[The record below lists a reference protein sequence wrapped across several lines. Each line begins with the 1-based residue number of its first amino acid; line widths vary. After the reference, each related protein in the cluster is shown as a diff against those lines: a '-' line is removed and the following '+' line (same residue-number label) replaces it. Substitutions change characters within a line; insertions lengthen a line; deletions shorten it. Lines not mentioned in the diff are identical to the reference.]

1 VVESPKF
8 LTRQDFTRIFVAP
21 RTPEICSCLTVVQ
34 RPPFPIDFNMSSSR
48 LVARVVNVPR
58 AERLCASCNCRQIV
72 TYVNAPRPSIQP
84 IRRARWTSTINFDRA
99 YATSASPKLE
109 GQRLRKDVDERAR
122 LGFYALS
129 QKQGALLMDR
139 VKANSIAKEFL
150 ARQKTTDNHS
160 NVKQMA
166 TSASHLV
173 SENECLC

>member
-21 RTPEICSCLTVVQ
+21 RTPEICSCFTVVQ
-34 RPPFPIDFNMSSSR
+34 RPLFPTNYTMSSSR
-48 LVARVVNVPR
+48 LVARSADVLR
-58 AERLCASCNCRQIV
+58 AERLCVFCNLRQHSI
-72 TYVNAPRPSIQP
+72 YVNAPRPSFQP
-84 IRRARWTSTINFDRA
+84 IRRARRTGIVSLDRA
-99 YATSASPKLE
+99 YATSASQKLD

-166 TSASHLV
+166 TSASHPV
-173 SENECLC
+173 SKNE